1 MTSRFQPTLLIKHQ
15 QQRKR
20 EVVFGSFLVAKDS
33 STPYSDATNTS
44 HETEHTKRP
53 MNAFMV
59 YSHYERKKIIEVQPD
74 IHNAEISKR
83 LGKRWKE
90 MHEDNRNPFIQ
101 EAERLRLL
109 HLKEYPGYKYQPKKK
124 VKVTVHK
131 SFMENQKDA
140 QVPSIKPEPK
150 PRKNSYKIMQS
161 FGSNS
166 WVNSSRLKFTTNS
179 RPINTSN
186 LSLKLTID
194 SKFKAGL
201 KNSSRRLIPVSGL
214 MRTSSPPMSG
224 SPSPLGVPTTPDLP
238 PSPDSTSFYEDQQQA
253 ALVGEIKQQLDFDLD
268 DIKMELKSEP
278 GSPYSGS
285 SSRSPFPNMSSGS
298 VSPNYYNPQPGSP
311 HHNLNYLGAMDIKQ
325 EVPIIQLDS
334 LEGLN
339 DLLNMP
345 PVDLMAGLDSDMI
358 LGIPSYNFSTSLDN
372 NSLIT
377 LESSGH
383 YTQISHSSSPSSP
396 FAYSDDLS
404 SPFESC
410 STDWSSMDLGLAS
423 LL

>member
-1 MTSRFQPTLLIKHQ
+1 MTSRFQPTLLIKHRQ
-15 QQRKR
+15 PKR

-33 STPYSDATNTS
+33 STPYSDATNTN
-44 HETEHTKRP
+44 HEPEHVKRP

-90 MHEDNRNPFIQ
+90 MHEDSRHPFIQ

-124 VKVTVHK
+124 VKLAVHK
-131 SFMENQKDA
+131 SFMESQLEA
-140 QVPSIKPEPK
+140 QVPGAPKESK

-166 WVNSSRLKFTTNS
+166 WVNSSRLKFTTNT

-201 KNSSRRLIPVSGL
+201 KNSSKRLIPVSGL
-214 MRTSSPPMSG
+214 LRSGSPPTSG
-224 SPSPLGVPTTPDLP
+224 SPSPGVPTTPDLP
-238 PSPDSTSFYEDQQQA
+238 PSPDSTSFYEDLQQA
-253 ALVGEIKQQLDFDLD
+253 TLVGEIKQQLDFDLD
-268 DIKMELKSEP
+268 DIKLELKSEP
-278 GSPYSGS
+278 GSPYSDS
-285 SSRSPFPNMSSGS
+285 SPYPNMSSGS
-298 VSPNYYNPQPGSP
+298 VSPSYYNAQPGSP
-311 HHNLNYLGAMDIKQ
+311 HHNLNYLGSLADIKQ
-325 EVPIIQLDS
+325 EVPIIHLDN
-334 LEGLN
+334 LDGLN

-345 PVDLMAGLDSDMI
+345 PVDLLSNMDMDM
-358 LGIPSYNFSTSLDN
+358 PSYNFSTSLEN
-372 NSLIT
+372 NEFIT

-383 YTQISHSSSPSSP
+383 SSPSSP

-410 STDWSSMDLGLAS
+410 STDWNTMDLGLAS